1 MARLRG
7 FAVATVGAM
16 PVRPRRSTDRRPFA
30 RARRAATS
38 ALVVTILGAACAPD
52 DEGSPDATASTTTTA
67 APVGELQAQ
76 VASYDL
82 VTNAPQRILIGL
94 VATEGRVV
102 TGGEIDVFFA
112 HLGEGGA
119 GSATGTLGEPN
130 RGVFQQV
137 SGDQQTS
144 SAPRI
149 SRPSEAVGVYVV
161 RGAVFDRPGRWGLL
175 AEVDLAGET
184 TQVQAVFEVGTT
196 SGVLR
201 VGDPAPPTR
210 NPQPGASDLPPKAI
224 DSRAQEGEPLPDAAL
239 HDGTIAD
246 ALAAGRPMVVV
257 VSTPVYCLSQFCGPI
272 TDTVAALAPEFAGR
286 AAFVHLEVWQDF
298 EKKQVNPAAGEWI
311 YRRNAGDLSEPWVFV
326 VGRDGKIAERFDN
339 IAGEEDIRAAI
350 ELVAA

>member
-1 MARLRG
+1 M
-7 FAVATVGAM
+7 V
-16 PVRPRRSTDRRPFA
+16 
-30 RARRAATS
+30 
-38 ALVVTILGAACAPD
+38 ALVVALVGGACAAD
-52 DEGSPDATASTTTTA
+52 DEGPPEASSSTTTTA
-67 APVGELQAQ
+67 APAGELQAQ

-82 VTNAPQRILIGL
+82 STNAPQRILIGL
-94 VATEGRVV
+94 VAGGGRVV

-112 HLGEGGA
+112 HLGEGA
-119 GSATGTLGEPN
+119 APSATGTLGEPS

-137 SGDQQTS
+137 SGDQQPS
-144 SAPRI
+144 SVPRI

-161 RGAVFDRPGRWGLL
+161 RGAMFDRPGRWGLL
-175 AEVDLAGET
+175 AEIDLAGES
-184 TQVQAVFEVGTT
+184 TQVQAVFEVGST

-210 NPQPGASDLPPKAI
+210 NPLPGASDLPPKAV
-224 DSRAQEGEPLPDAAL
+224 DSRAEDGGPIPDAAL

-246 ALAAGRPMVVV
+246 ALAAGRPTVVV

-272 TDTVAALAPEFAGR
+272 TDTVEALAEEFDGK

-326 VGRDGKIAERFDN
+326 VGRDGKVVERFDN
-339 IAGEEDIRAAI
+339 IAGEEEIRAAVERVI
-350 ELVAA
+350 A